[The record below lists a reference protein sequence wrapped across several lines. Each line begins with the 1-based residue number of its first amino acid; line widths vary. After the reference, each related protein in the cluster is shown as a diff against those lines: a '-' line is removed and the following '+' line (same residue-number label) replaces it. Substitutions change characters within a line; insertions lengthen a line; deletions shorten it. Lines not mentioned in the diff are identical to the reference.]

1 MTAWFLAAAGAFA
14 AGDYF
19 GILTPQ
25 YLYYY
30 CVAAVVLIVLLAVLV
45 KFKPQGYAVA
55 VCGVLLFCACGMAV
69 GSRDVQP
76 DAAALDNY
84 IGHKVTLYGS
94 VDLLS
99 LKERDDGV
107 SFVMDCRAVQK
118 EKGSLQ
124 NAGGKV
130 RVFAMESQTQQFNSS
145 DIAVSGEL
153 KAVHGFAN
161 PGSFDSESWN
171 LQQGIKG
178 RISVKKAALHI
189 GSDQSLSDKFF
200 LFALGLRD
208 KIRSAVPGEAGAVLC
223 GMALGGFD
231 GLSEATREASSA
243 TGLEHI
249 L

>member
-1 MTAWFLAAAGAFA
+1 MKTWFLTAAGAFA

-30 CVAAVVLIVLLAVLV
+30 CASSVVLAVLLALLA

-55 VCGVLLFCACGMAV
+55 VCGIALFCACGLAM
-69 GSRDVQP
+69 GSRAVQP
-76 DAAALDNY
+76 DAAAVDNY
-84 IGHKVTLYGS
+84 LGHKVTLYGS

-99 LKERDDGV
+99 LKQRDDGV

-130 RVFAMESQTQQFNSS
+130 RVFAMEATTQQFNSS
-145 DIAVSGEL
+145 NVVVSGEL

-171 LQQGIKG
+171 L
-178 RISVKKAALHI
+178 
-189 GSDQSLSDKFF
+189 
-200 LFALGLRD
+200 
-208 KIRSAVPGEAGAVLC
+208 
-223 GMALGGFD
+223 
-231 GLSEATREASSA
+231 
-243 TGLEHI
+243 
-249 L
+249 

>member
-1 MTAWFLAAAGAFA
+1 MKTWFLTAAGAFA

-30 CVAAVVLIVLLAVLV
+30 CAAAVVFAVLLALLT

-55 VCGVLLFCACGMAV
+55 VCGVLFLGACGMAV
-69 GSRDVQP
+69 GSRAVQP
-76 DAAALDNY
+76 DTAAVDNY
-84 IGHKVTLYGS
+84 LGQKVTLYGS

-99 LKERDDGV
+99 LKQRDDGV
-107 SFVMDCRAVQK
+107 GFIMDCRAVQK
-118 EKGSLQ
+118 EKGRLK
-124 NAGGKV
+124 NADGKV
-130 RVFAMESQTQQFNSS
+130 RVFAMEAKTQQFNSS
-145 DIAVSGEL
+145 NVAVSGEL

-178 RISVKKAALHI
+178 RISVKKAALQI
-189 GSDQSLSDKFF
+189 SDEQSLSDKFF

-208 KIRSAVPGEAGAVLC
+208 KIRSTVPDEAGAVLC
-223 GMALGGFD
+223 GMAL
-231 GLSEATREASSA
+231 AVT
-243 TGLEHI
+243 TV
-249 L
+249 